1 MNEEQTPKVS
11 RVTIDL
17 STSVK
22 PIAISEEEAIE
33 KAKQDNATQ
42 AQFKD
47 DSFDKVETNIDKV
60 MEREEQV
67 TQESPETN
75 AVTEALKVANEQV
88 NEKAVNMTND
98 LLKGND
104 KEKMNKQVA
113 IVLIVIIA
121 IILLV
126 LIIELPG
133 FIKTF
138 L

>member
-33 KAKQDNATQ
+33 KAKLDNATQ

-67 TQESPETN
+67 IQESPETN

-104 KEKMNKQVA
+104 KEKMNKQVV
-113 IVLIVIIA
+113 IVLGIIIA
-121 IILLV
+121 IILLI
-126 LIIELPG
+126 LIIELPS
-133 FIKTF
+133 FIRTLK
-138 L
+138 